1 MSSTVITI
9 FHLHLKMKIFNGIFV
24 LEAPKNSTP
33 QKRFVESAVNRKC
46 LTVLLN
52 HLATES

>member
-9 FHLHLKMKIFNGIFV
+9 FHLHLKMRIFNGIFV